1 MGQGKNPWSGKTSL
15 WDDTSEKV
23 LAVHVAEADRW
34 TGREK
39 VGYGKRTNTGWWA
52 SNARIRAWPYPRT
65 TGGFQLGRPRCGLG
79 LTEAQR
85 LLGED
90 SWQGRSGG
98 GRLVRGRCKCLRA
111 TPEPSPDSGQKE
123 WGEGTGSGEALEMD
137 RSGRTWQCGV
147 KEAERWKTGWVP
159 SAGGDGGGA
168 AG

>member
-65 TGGFQLGRPRCGLG
+65 TRGFQLGRPRCGLG
-79 LTEAQR
+79 LTEA
-85 LLGED
+85 ENA
-90 SWQGRSGG
+90 GG
-98 GRLVRGRCKCLRA
+98 GQLARQEWRWQASERPLQVS
-111 TPEPSPDSGQKE
+111 ESHSG
-123 WGEGTGSGEALEMD
+123 T
-137 RSGRTWQCGV
+137 
-147 KEAERWKTGWVP
+147 
-159 SAGGDGGGA
+159 
-168 AG
+168 